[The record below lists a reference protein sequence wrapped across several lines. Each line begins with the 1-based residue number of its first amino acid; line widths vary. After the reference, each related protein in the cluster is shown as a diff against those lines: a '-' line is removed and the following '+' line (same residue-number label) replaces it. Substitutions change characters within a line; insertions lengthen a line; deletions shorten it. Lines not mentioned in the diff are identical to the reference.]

1 MKLIYDLMLI
11 IKYFMNYDN
20 VRNEMDNN
28 PIELTCLRKEYGR
41 FTAVDDLSLGIRRNS
56 FTGLL
61 GPNGAGKSTTL
72 KMMTNLI
79 RPTSGQVFIN
89 GHEVAKEPK
98 KALEGVGTV
107 IETPEFYGYLTP
119 RETFRYIGGII
130 GMSTESVSAQT
141 DEILE
146 KVKMADWADKRMSTF
161 SKGMRQRVAL
171 GQALLGD
178 PEIVILDE
186 PTSGLDPRGMAE
198 MRAIMKDLRR
208 HSGDLTVLMSSHIL
222 HEVQDLC
229 DRVAMVNH
237 GKLVFNDDL
246 SNVNSFA
253 GLQTM
258 VLKTEGVSQ
267 DTVRDRL
274 RSLPNVVTVD
284 SDGEDTVVRFRG
296 SRSDLFSDVAGLEI
310 GAYSLSEGDSLE
322 AKYLETIKESR

>member
-1 MKLIYDLMLI
+1 
-11 IKYFMNYDN
+11 
-20 VRNEMDNN
+20 
-28 PIELTCLRKEYGR
+28 
-41 FTAVDDLSLGIRRNS
+41 
-56 FTGLL
+56 
-61 GPNGAGKSTTL
+61 
-72 KMMTNLI
+72 
-79 RPTSGQVFIN
+79 
-89 GHEVAKEPK
+89 
-98 KALEGVGTV
+98 
-107 IETPEFYGYLTP
+107 
-119 RETFRYIGGII
+119 
-130 GMSTESVSAQT
+130 
-141 DEILE
+141 
-146 KVKMADWADKRMSTF
+146 
-161 SKGMRQRVAL
+161 
-171 GQALLGD
+171 
-178 PEIVILDE
+178 
-186 PTSGLDPRGMAE
+186 
-198 MRAIMKDLRR
+198 MKDLRR

-274 RSLPNVVTVD
+274 MSLPNVVTVD

-296 SRSDLFSDVAGLEI
+296 SRSDLFSDVAGLGI